1 MTMLRVAIGVVWALS
16 FVAGRDLWLS
26 PAASA
31 NTATSAEFTVQACP
45 HPRGVTE
52 GSLVETGDS
61 REARDPEVDLFGNEV
76 EPAIADYRVDL
87 RGTIY
92 ERHSPE
98 TAVARLGSP
107 ST

>member
-1 MTMLRVAIGVVWALS
+1 
-16 FVAGRDLWLS
+16 
-26 PAASA
+26 
-31 NTATSAEFTVQACP
+31 
-45 HPRGVTE
+45 
-52 GSLVETGDS
+52 VETGDS